1 MTYNSTKKKKSK
13 SHKETKTANFFLELA
28 RIILGLVFIFS
39 GFVKAIDPLGSA
51 YKIEDYLM
59 AFGHPF
65 SYFIF
70 LSLPFAILLS
80 TFELTLGFN
89 LILKIYPRITII
101 LTAIFLTALTAL
113 TLYLALKNP
122 ITDCGCFGDVIIL
135 TNWQTFYKNLV
146 LISLAV
152 LLLIYRK
159 RFTPLFLPHIE
170 PFALVI
176 FALLG
181 IAISIYCYHHLP
193 LIDFLP
199 YKVGVNIPEAMHI
212 PEGAKT
218 DQYETTFIYEK
229 NGQRKEFTLENYPKD
244 DSTWVFIDQK
254 TTLKSIGYRPPIHD
268 FVIFDTQDED
278 ITDIIL
284 QENNSAYLL
293 IMYDVNKASKVG
305 AKKAEKVYQK
315 AQSTNSFF
323 CAVTASS
330 DEEIQKFVQATGVTY
345 PFCKAD
351 PIMLKTI
358 VRANPGLVLIKN
370 GTIMGKWN
378 WRDF

>member
-13 SHKETKTANFFLELA
+13 SHKETKTGNFFLELA

-51 YKIEDYLM
+51 YKIEDYLI

-65 SYFIF
+65 SHFIF

-101 LTAIFLTALTAL
+101 LTTIFLTALTAL

-122 ITDCGCFGDVIIL
+122 ITDCGCFGDAIIL

-159 RFTPLFLPHIE
+159 KFIPLFLSYIE

-176 FALLG
+176 FVLLG
-181 IAISIYCYHHLP
+181 ISISIYCYRHLP

-199 YKVGVNIPEAMHI
+199 YKVGVNIPEAMRI
-212 PEGAKT
+212 PEGVKT

-229 NGQRKEFTLENYPKD
+229 NGKRKEFTLENYPKD

-254 TTLKSIGYRPPIHD
+254 TTLKSAGYRPAIHD
-268 FVIFDTQDED
+268 FVIFDAQDED

-284 QENNSAYLL
+284 QQNNSAYLL

-305 AKKAEKVYQK
+305 AKKAEKIYQK
-315 AQSTNSFF
+315 SQASECFF

-330 DEEIQKFVQATGVTY
+330 DEDIQNFIYQTGVTY

-358 VRANPGLVLIKN
+358 IRGNPGLVLIKD